1 MMRWDIINHLI
12 DKNNYKSYL
21 EIGVQDYSSNCEKIK
36 AEYKI
41 AVDPAPRNKCD
52 FIGTSDE
59 YFAQLSLETKF
70 DIVFIDGLHLSEQ
83 VDKDIENSLKHLNPK
98 GAIVL
103 HDCNPETES
112 MQVRNDHGGPWTGD
126 VWKSIFKHRFKL
138 DLEVYVINTDY
149 GCGIIKKGTQT
160 PPSIEYNDSN
170 LTWDTLAF
178 NKKEMLNLISVE
190 EFLNK

>member
-59 YFAQLSLETKF
+59 YFTQLSLETKF

-83 VDKDIENSLKHLNPK
+83 VNKDIENSLNHLNPK
-98 GAIVL
+98 GTIVL
-103 HDCNPETES
+103 HDCNPKTES
-112 MQVRNDHGGPWTGD
+112 MQLRNDHEGPWTGD
-126 VWKSIFKHRFKL
+126 VWKSVFKHRFRP
-138 DLEVYVINTDY
+138 DLEIYVVDTDY
-149 GCGIIKKGTQT
+149 GCGIIKRGNQI
-160 PPSIEYNDSN
+160 PPSIEYNDFN
-170 LTWDTLAF
+170 LTWDTLEF
-178 NKKEMLNLISVE
+178 NKKEMLNLTSVK

>member
-21 EIGVQDYSSNCEKIK
+21 EIGVQDYYSNCEKIK
-36 AEYKI
+36 AEHKI
-41 AVDPAPRNKCD
+41 AIDPAPRNKCD

-59 YFAQLSLETKF
+59 YFAQLSSETKF

-83 VDKDIENSLKHLNPK
+83 VDKDIENSLNHLNP
-98 GAIVL
+98 GGTIVL
-103 HDCNPETES
+103 HDCNPETEN

-126 VWKSIFKHRFKL
+126 VWKSVFKYRFNL

-149 GCGIIKKGTQT
+149 GCGVIKNGTQT
-160 PPSIEYNDSN
+160 PPSIEYSDSN

>member
-36 AEYKI
+36 VEHKVAI
-41 AVDPAPRNKCD
+41 DPAPRNRCD

-59 YFAQLSLETKF
+59 YFAQLSPEVKF
-70 DIVFIDGLHLSEQ
+70 DIVFIDGLHLTEQ
-83 VDKDIENSLKHLNPK
+83 VNKDIENSLKHLTQN
-98 GAIVL
+98 GTIVL
-103 HDCNPETES
+103 HDCNPESER
-112 MQVRNDHGGPWTGD
+112 MQVREDHGGPWTGD
-126 VWKSIFKHRFKL
+126 VWKSIFKHRFRK
-138 DLEVYVINTDY
+138 DLNVSVVDTDY
-149 GCGIIKKGTQT
+149 GCGVIQKGTQII
-160 PPSIEYNDSN
+160 PDIEYSDVN
-170 LTWDTLAF
+170 LNWDTLAF

>member
-1 MMRWDIINHLI
+1 MMRWDIINRLI
-12 DKNNYKSYL
+12 DINNYKSYL
-21 EIGVQDYSSNCEKIK
+21 EIGVQDYTSNCEKIT

-41 AVDPAPRNKCD
+41 AIDPAPRNKCD

-59 YFAQLSLETKF
+59 YFAQLSSETKF

-83 VDKDIENSLKHLNPK
+83 VDKDIENSLNHLNP
-98 GAIVL
+98 GGTIVL

-112 MQVRNDHGGPWTGD
+112 MQLRNDHGGPWTGD
-126 VWKSIFKHRFKL
+126 VWKSVFKHRFRP
-138 DLEVYVINTDY
+138 DLEIYVIDTDY
-149 GCGIIKKGTQT
+149 GCGIIKNGAQT
-160 PPSIEYNDSN
+160 PPSIEYSDSN

-190 EFLNK
+190 EFLNR

>member
-1 MMRWDIINHLI
+1 MRWDIINHLI
-12 DKNNYKSYL
+12 NKNNYKSYL

-41 AVDPAPRNKCD
+41 AVDPTPRNKCD

-83 VDKDIENSLKHLNPK
+83 VNKDIENSLNHLNPK
-98 GAIVL
+98 GTIVL
-103 HDCNPETES
+103 HDCNPKTES
-112 MQVRNDHGGPWTGD
+112 MQLRNDHGGPWTGD
-126 VWKSIFKHRFKL
+126 VWKSVFKYRFRP
-138 DLEVYVINTDY
+138 DLEIYVVDTDY
-149 GCGIIKKGTQT
+149 GCGIIKRGNQI
-160 PPSIEYNDSN
+160 PPSIEYNDFN
-170 LTWDTLAF
+170 LTWDTLEF
-178 NKKEMLNLISVE
+178 NKKEMLNLTSVE

>member
-21 EIGVQDYSSNCEKIK
+21 EIGVQDYTSNCEKIT

-41 AVDPAPRNKCD
+41 AIDPAPRNKCD

-83 VDKDIENSLKHLNPK
+83 VNKDIENSLKHLNPK
-98 GAIVL
+98 GTIVL
-103 HDCNPETES
+103 HDCNPTTES

-126 VWKSIFKHRFKL
+126 VWKSIFKYRFKSDL
-138 DLEVYVINTDY
+138 DVYVIDTDY
-149 GCGIIKKGTQT
+149 GCGIITKGTQILS
-160 PPSIEYNDSN
+160 SIEYNDSN
-170 LTWDTLAF
+170 LTWDTLEF